1 MGGQGTGVAAEL
13 DWEIKDLT
21 EVEAE
26 TGADGAVATAPPR
39 RLLCITLPKR
49 PPAPGVV
56 VWWQGVLSGHPTID
70 LNGLEDRDTAKQ
82 TVFQQNWNTA
92 HRQFKNWAAYFG
104 GYKPAASIIHTCGSI
119 GSALSVSAVHATG
132 GRVLLGCCRVLS
144 GPSTASPRCG
154 S

>member
-92 HRQFKNWAAYFG
+92 HRQFKEKMKNH
-104 GYKPAASIIHTCGSI
+104 KKQIIDTE
-119 GSALSVSAVHATG
+119 TG
-132 GRVLLGCCRVLS
+132 AIVGQEE
-144 GPSTASPRCG
+144 
-154 S
+154 